1 MQCDGEEYRVTR
13 GFSEEVARWGMCIVY
28 SETHHARCT
37 LYALS
42 IIVKCIARPTFLDVI
57 APAVAG
63 DEEIPRA
70 DMLSQLYLCTLCKK
84 TLLSEFDIPATHAA
98 PRE

>member
-1 MQCDGEEYRVTR
+1 MSRGINDVTGRRILSLVLSFIREEKEGAMRWRGVPSNA

-28 SETHHARCT
+28 SETHHARCA

-63 DEEIPRA
+63 DEEIPYRV
-70 DMLSQLYLCTLCKK
+70 QIC
-84 TLLSEFDIPATHAA
+84 
-98 PRE
+98 